1 MPGAGCWSHWGFCS
15 LSWGHSG
22 STHYFSFLNIHYY
35 ARILSF
41 AIFLIFNRDA
51 CSDLVKQ
58 NRPCLVLGDVDS
70 QMAVCFIHKY
80 KQRLNSVTASYCLTL
95 CRLGIFIFYSGYFIS
110 TFQTVFLHKLKLHFK
125 LLSGVLTIL

>member
-1 MPGAGCWSHWGFCS
+1 MPGAGCWSHWGFCC
-15 LSWGHSG
+15 LPWGHSG
-22 STHYFSFLNIHYY
+22 STHHFSFSNIHYY

-41 AIFLIFNRDA
+41 AIFLIFDRDA
-51 CSDLVKQ
+51 CSDLGKK
-58 NRPCLVLGDVDS
+58 NRPWLVLGDVES

-95 CRLGIFIFYSGYFIS
+95 GLLGIFIFYSGYFIS